1 MIKHLT
7 IATVATMVV
16 AVVPALAQAPT
27 GRVTP
32 EYPKAGS
39 PADRMG
45 IGPNT
50 NAAPISPST
59 TSTYDVKPSGRP
71 TPGCE
76 GTTSGSTLPPGVEK
90 PPPMKTN

>member
-16 AVVPALAQAPT
+16 AVAPALAQAPT

-32 EYPKAGS
+32 EYPKIGS
-39 PADRMG
+39 PADQGRL
-45 IGPNT
+45 GP

-59 TSTYDVKPSGRP
+59 TSTYDTKPSGRP
-71 TPGCE
+71 TPGSE

-90 PPPMKTN
+90 PPAMKAN